1 MQINPEKKAVTFCP
15 RRKLCWL
22 QRTRKIYNE
31 KYICLLYKVVYMQH
45 LDICFI
51 RIFND
56 SPSRLR
62 KAYRGIFKIPNY
74 SSSLLIS
81 VPLLNEWICR
91 KRKYGEILVLVFLL
105 LTLWIFVLLNFL
117 QTIFTPTIFL
127 KTGWRY
133 KVFSLLLIIKRSKL
147 RVWKYIFANR
157 NWRIKNN
164 LWKNSLLLITCRKY
178 HNTLNQDTL
187 QKVALN

>member
-31 KYICLLYKVVYMQH
+31 KCICLLCKVVYMQH
-45 LDICFI
+45 LDLYTLLRSSMIPLP
-51 RIFND
+51 D
-56 SPSRLR
+56 SEKHIKGS
-62 KAYRGIFKIPNY
+62 PNY
-74 SSSLLIS
+74 SSSLVIF
-81 VPLLNEWICR
+81 VPLLNQWICK

-105 LTLWIFVLLNFL
+105 LILWIFVLLNFL

-133 KVFSLLLIIKRSKL
+133 KVFSLLLIIKRSK
-147 RVWKYIFANR
+147 
-157 NWRIKNN
+157 
-164 LWKNSLLLITCRKY
+164 SLKLYFC
-178 HNTLNQDTL
+178 Q
-187 QKVALN
+187 